1 MTAWIALTVIVSSC
15 SNSKTV
21 SAETEDKIDKVPPKA
36 KPIDDYV
43 DGGAIRYADHTYE
56 EDIRTVQLYATG
68 DPLSYPIILLDGLQR
83 LELHFDDLGQ
93 DLEQYYY
100 RIYHC
105 DSEWNR
111 SDIIE
116 MQYIEGFFSDLVDDY
131 DMSFNTLVPYVHYS
145 TTFPNES
152 MRLTVSGNYVVVVT
166 RDDDESQ
173 PILSKRFMV
182 VEPLVVV
189 EADVRQSLIAD
200 VRRYK
205 QLINFNVHH
214 PTFPLNNPFR
224 DIKAVILQNWRWD
237 RAITDLKPIFLRD
250 QMLEYRYDRGNDF
263 WAGNEFRQ
271 FNISSTRYVSEQV
284 VSVQREGDRFVAQ
297 LSRDY
302 KRSLQGYRTFED
314 INGRYL
320 VRNTEGFHD
329 ITESDYVDTR
339 FILDWPTAQNNGSFY
354 IFGALSNW
362 GINPD
367 FKLRYDYDLEGY
379 TCEVPLKQ
387 GFYEYEYVFLADKSD
402 AIDELP
408 IEGSYFET
416 ENDYTVLIYYQD
428 IGVDFDRLIGM
439 TTFST
444 RNRF

>member
-1 MTAWIALTVIVSSC
+1 
-15 SNSKTV
+15 
-21 SAETEDKIDKVPPKA
+21 
-36 KPIDDYV
+36 
-43 DGGAIRYADHTYE
+43 
-56 EDIRTVQLYATG
+56 
-68 DPLSYPIILLDGLQR
+68 
-83 LELHFDDLGQ
+83 
-93 DLEQYYY
+93 
-100 RIYHC
+100 
-105 DSEWNR
+105 
-111 SDIIE
+111 
-116 MQYIEGFFSDLVDDY
+116 
-131 DMSFNTLVPYVHYS
+131 
-145 TTFPNES
+145 
-152 MRLTVSGNYVVVVT
+152 
-166 RDDDESQ
+166 
-173 PILSKRFMV
+173 
-182 VEPLVVV
+182 
-189 EADVRQSLIAD
+189 
-200 VRRYK
+200 
-205 QLINFNVHH
+205 
-214 PTFPLNNPFR
+214 
-224 DIKAVILQNWRWD
+224 
-237 RAITDLKPIFLRD
+237 
-250 QMLEYRYDRGNDF
+250 MLEYRYDRGNDF

-271 FNISSTRYVSEQV
+271 FNISSTRYVTEQV

-302 KRSLQGYRTFED
+302 KRSLQGYRTFRD

-320 VRNTEGFHD
+320 VRNTEGFND

-339 FILDWPTAQNNGSFY
+339 FLLDWPTAQENGSFY
-354 IFGALSNW
+354 IFGGLSNW
-362 GINPD
+362 SINPD